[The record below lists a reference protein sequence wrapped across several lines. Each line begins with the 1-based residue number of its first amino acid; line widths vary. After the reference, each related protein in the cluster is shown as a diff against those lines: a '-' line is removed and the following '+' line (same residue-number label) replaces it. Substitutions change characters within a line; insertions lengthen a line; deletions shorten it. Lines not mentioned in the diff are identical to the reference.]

1 MMSDRNFSWDKNYGN
16 IDVICTMG
24 DNSTYVVLNLNND
37 HLSVPEEDYSRNAS
51 CTLNLIPTF

>member
-37 HLSVPEEDYSRNAS
+37 HLSVPEED
-51 CTLNLIPTF
+51 